1 MILEKI
7 KSEGLAHN
15 SYLLGSVDEAAVIDP
30 RRDCEVYI
38 KYAQRNKLRIKYIF
52 ETHRNED
59 YVIGSLD
66 LQQKTNAEIFHG
78 SALKFAYGKSV
89 KEKETFSIGL
99 MELGLLE
106 TPGHTDESISLTL
119 KIKEKEE
126 VIMLF
131 TGDTLFAGDTG
142 RIDLYGETEKPR
154 LAAALYNSLHS
165 KLISLNDGVIVCP
178 AHGKG
183 SVCGKEISDLEYTS
197 IGYEKQT
204 NPQLSL
210 QKDKFI
216 QMKLQEQHYRP
227 PYFTYME
234 QLNQNGA
241 PLLYALPVLHPVSA
255 ETLHQFNTNT
265 VQIVDIRS
273 PTSFA
278 SGHIPSSIHL
288 WRTGLPIFAG
298 WFLDYDKPIIL
309 IDDFNLNLDTVVQ
322 QLFRLGYTN
331 IAGYLSGGF
340 STWSKHNHRFEQI
353 AVWSPAEVQQH
364 RKDNSVFLLDVREKE
379 DRQKQGHIA
388 HSTNVYVG
396 DISKHLS
403 QIPSEK
409 NVVIYCDSGFKTSI
423 ACSILKRHR
432 YPTVTNMLGGF
443 MAWEKAGLPIEHEEE
458 L

>member
-15 SYLLGSVDEAAVIDP
+15 SYLLGSKNEAAVIDP
-30 RRDCEVYI
+30 RRDCEIYTEYV
-38 KYAQRNKLRIKYIF
+38 QQNNLRIKYIF

-66 LQQKTNAEIFHG
+66 LQHKTNAEIFHG
-78 SALKFAYGKSV
+78 SALKFAYGKPV
-89 KEKETFSIGL
+89 KEKDRFSLGM
-99 MELGLLE
+99 MELGILE

-119 KIKEKEE
+119 KVKDTEE
-126 VIMLF
+126 VSMVF

-142 RIDLYGETEKPR
+142 RIDLYGETEKHR
-154 LAAALYNSLHS
+154 LAAAMHDSLQL
-165 KLISLNDGVIVCP
+165 KLLTLKDGVIVCP

-216 QMKLQEQHYRP
+216 QMKIHEHHYRP
-227 PYFTYME
+227 PYFKHME

-241 PLLYALPVLHPVSA
+241 PLLHTLPVLHPVSA
-255 ETLHQFNTNT
+255 ETLHQFSTNT

-273 PTSFA
+273 PASFA
-278 SGHIPSSIHL
+278 SGHIPGSIHL
-288 WRTGLPIFAG
+288 WRTGLPVFAG
-298 WFLDYDKPIIL
+298 WFLDYNTPIIL
-309 IDDFNLNLDTVVQ
+309 IDDFNLNLETVVR
-322 QLFRLGYTN
+322 QLLRFGYTD
-331 IAGYLSGGF
+331 IAGYLSEGF
-340 STWSKHNHRFEQI
+340 SSWYKQNQRFEQVT
-353 AVWSPAEVQQH
+353 VWSPAEVQQH
-364 RKDNSVFLLDVREKE
+364 QKDTSVFLLDVREKE
-379 DRQKQGHIA
+379 DRKKQGHIA
-388 HSTNVYVG
+388 NSTHIYVG
-396 DISKHLS
+396 DISNQLS
-403 QIPSEK
+403 QIPSDK

-423 ACSILKRHR
+423 ASSILKRNQ

-443 MAWEKAGLPIEHEEE
+443 MAWKKAELPIEHEEE
-458 L
+458 I